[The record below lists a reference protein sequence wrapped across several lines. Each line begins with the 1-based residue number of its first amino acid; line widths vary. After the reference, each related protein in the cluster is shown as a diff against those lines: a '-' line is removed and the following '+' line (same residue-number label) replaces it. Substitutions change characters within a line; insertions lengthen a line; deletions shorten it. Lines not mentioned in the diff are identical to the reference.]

1 MEMHMVHI
9 RNLHGDNTTEA
20 LDIEE
25 CIQNGRMCGL
35 AVVAILFHVGSE
47 NNTIMEVRA
56 DYSNFIP
63 VCF

>member
-1 MEMHMVHI
+1 
-9 RNLHGDNTTEA
+9 
-20 LDIEE
+20 
-25 CIQNGRMCGL
+25 MCGL